1 MVADERSPDNPSR
14 SVFPG
19 FDELS
24 DDLAGVVAHLA
35 ERRRAVGLTQTEI
48 AARMRTSQSAVARL
62 EAGRDDVRLSTLQR
76 YADALG
82 HTVRFAVTADDHS
95 SDPITPHDDASAQ
108 EHT

>member
-1 MVADERSPDNPSR
+1 MTVDERSPRGVPR

-24 DDLAGVVAHLA
+24 HDLADVVAHLA
-35 ERRRAVGLTQTEI
+35 AHRRAAGLTQTEI

-62 EAGRDDVRLSTLQR
+62 EAGRGDVRLSTLQR

-82 HTVRFAVTADDHS
+82 HTVRFAVAAGDHTAIAPD
-95 SDPITPHDDASAQ
+95 DDASAQ